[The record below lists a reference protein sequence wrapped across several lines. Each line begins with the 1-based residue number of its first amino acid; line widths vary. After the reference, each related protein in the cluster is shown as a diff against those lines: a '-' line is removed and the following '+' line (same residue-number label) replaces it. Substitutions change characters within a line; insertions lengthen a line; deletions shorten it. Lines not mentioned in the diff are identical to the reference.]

1 MLTTL
6 LVAPGPHSLMHLE
19 AGTTSIDEV
28 ANRVGFTDPNAYRR
42 HFRTKFLTTP
52 SAYRRAF
59 EARADAP
66 PA

>member
-1 MLTTL
+1 
-6 LVAPGPHSLMHLE
+6 MHLE